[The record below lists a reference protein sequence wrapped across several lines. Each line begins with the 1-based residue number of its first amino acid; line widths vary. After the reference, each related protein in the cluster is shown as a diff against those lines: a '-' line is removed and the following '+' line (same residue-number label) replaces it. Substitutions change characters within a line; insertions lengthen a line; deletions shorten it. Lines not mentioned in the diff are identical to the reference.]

1 MLTKAKKGEI
11 VSDLEAKVKDQ
22 KVVLFSD
29 FHGLGVAKQQELRR
43 ILRKENAEYKVAK
56 KTLIQRA
63 FDAAKLPFSFLD
75 YKGELAVIFGFGDEV
90 APAKMLAKFAKANP
104 DGLKI
109 LGGLLG
115 GKELT
120 DKEVA
125 SLAKLPGKA
134 ELIAQLAWTLSAPM
148 RGLVTVL
155 NGNQRKLVVV
165 LQKIKE
171 SKS

>member
-1 MLTKAKKGEI
+1 MQTKTKKGDI
-11 VSDLEAKVKDQ
+11 VSDLEAKVKDHT
-22 KVVLFSD
+22 VVLFSD
-29 FHGLGVAKQQELRR
+29 FHGLGVQKQQELRR

-63 FDAAKLPFSFLD
+63 FDAAKLPFSLLS

-120 DKEVA
+120 DTQVTA
-125 SLAKLPGKA
+125 LAKLPGKT
-134 ELIAQLAWTLSAPM
+134 ELIAQLAWTLSAPV

-155 NGNQRKLVVV
+155 NGNQRKLVFV
-165 LQKIKE
+165 LSQIAKNK
-171 SKS
+171 

>member
-11 VSDLEAKVKDQ
+11 VSDLEAKVKDH

-29 FHGLGVAKQQELRR
+29 FHGLGVTKQQELRR

-63 FDAAKLPFSFLD
+63 FDAAKLPFSFLN
-75 YKGELAVIFGFGDEV
+75 YKGELAVILGFGDEI
-90 APAKMLAKFAKANP
+90 APAKLLTKFAKANP

-109 LGGLLG
+109 LGGILG

-120 DKEVA
+120 DKQVA
-125 SLAKLPGKA
+125 SLAKLPGKT

-155 NGNQRKLVVV
+155 NGNQRKLVTV
-165 LQKIKE
+165 LAEIAKK
-171 SKS
+171 K